1 MRLFEIASAEEQM
14 ALLKL
19 IMDKTWEALTTQQ
32 RQQAQQKATAKP
44 KQAKPRNPKAPY
56 APPPK
61 PPKPLAAYVPA
72 PQPIAQAPKPAPP
85 SPKAS
90 FDSKSGF
97 NPQRATNKKIAGDD
111 DEGYS

>member
-32 RQQAQQKATAKP
+32 HQQAQQKAAAKP
-44 KQAKPRNPKAPY
+44 KQAKPRIPKAPY
-56 APPPK
+56 APPPPK
-61 PPKPLAAYVPA
+61 PPKPRAASLSA
-72 PQPIAQAPKPAPP
+72 PPIASPP
-85 SPKAS
+85 MPVPLSQKAS

-97 NPQRATNKKIAGDD
+97 SPQRIANKRNGVDGE
-111 DEGYS
+111 EGYS